1 MQPFAPN
8 GMLRQ
13 AVNRDIGSFMID
25 LFCFGLGFSAK
36 ALTRRLAKRSDI
48 RITGTSRSAQGAER
62 IASDGHSGLVFD
74 GLTPSTDVAKALERA
89 THVVVSISPDEAGDP
104 VLAHHS
110 AELAGAPNLKWIG
123 YLSTV
128 GVYGDQDGRW
138 VDEATP
144 VNPISKRS
152 KRRVVAEDAWL
163 AFGAETGKHVQVFRL
178 AGIYGPGRSAI
189 DNLQAGTARRIVKP
203 GQIFNRIHAD
213 DIALVLEAA
222 MSGRGSFDIY
232 NVTDNEPAP
241 PQDVVAYAA
250 GLMGIPPPPEIA
262 FEDANLSPMG
272 RSFYS
277 ERKRVANTRIR
288 EDLGVALD
296 CPTYREG
303 MRAVWEAVK
312 DAQRSRT

>member
-1 MQPFAPN
+1 
-8 GMLRQ
+8 
-13 AVNRDIGSFMID
+13 MID

-36 ALTRRLAKRSDI
+36 ALARRLAGRGDI
-48 RITGTSRSAQGAER
+48 RITGTSRSSDGAAR
-62 IASDGHSGLVFD
+62 IASEGHTGLVFD
-74 GLTPSTDVAKALERA
+74 GLGPSAEVCRALETT
-89 THVVVSISPDEAGDP
+89 THVVVSVSPDEAGDP
-104 VLAHHS
+104 VLAHH
-110 AELAGAPNLKWIG
+110 AANLAGAPRLKWIG

-138 VDEATP
+138 VDETTP
-144 VNPISKRS
+144 VNPSSQRS
-152 KRRVVAEDAWL
+152 KRRAVAEDAWL
-163 AFGAETGKHVQVFRL
+163 AFGAETGKRVQVFRL

-189 DNLQAGTARRIVKP
+189 DNLRAGTARRIVKP

-222 MSGRGSFDIY
+222 MNGRGSFNIY
-232 NVTDNEPAP
+232 NVSDNEPAP
-241 PQDVVAYAA
+241 PQDVVAFAA

-288 EDLGVALD
+288 EDLGVELT

-303 MRAVWEAVK
+303 MQSVLAALGETK
-312 DAQRSRT
+312 RSGT

>member
-1 MQPFAPN
+1 
-8 GMLRQ
+8 
-13 AVNRDIGSFMID
+13 MID

-36 ALTRRLAKRSDI
+36 ALARRAAGRSDI
-48 RITGTSRSAQGAER
+48 RITGTSRSPEGAAR
-62 IASDGHSGLVFD
+62 IANDGHTGLVFD
-74 GLTPSTDVAKALERA
+74 GLAPSAEVAEALQTA
-89 THVVVSISPDEAGDP
+89 THVIVSISPEEAGDP

-110 AELAGAPNLKWIG
+110 ADLAGAPNLKWIG

-138 VDEATP
+138 VDETVP
-144 VNPISKRS
+144 VQPNSERS
-152 KRRVVAEDAWL
+152 KRRVLAEDAWL
-163 AFGAETGKHVQVFRL
+163 AFGAETGKRVQVFRL

-232 NVTDNEPAP
+232 NVSDNEPAP
-241 PQDVVAYAA
+241 PQDVVAFAA

-288 EDLGVALD
+288 EDLGVELS

-303 MRAVWEAVK
+303 MQSVWEALGETK
-312 DAQRSRT
+312 RSEI

>member
-1 MQPFAPN
+1 
-8 GMLRQ
+8 MLRQ
-13 AVNRDIGSFMID
+13 GFNRDIRNLMID

-36 ALTRRLAKRSDI
+36 ALTRRLAGRSHI
-48 RITGTSRSAQGAER
+48 SITGTSRSAESAER
-62 IASDGHSGLVFD
+62 IASDGYTGIVFD
-74 GLTPSTDVAKALERA
+74 GFAPSREVSKGLETA
-89 THVVVSISPDEAGDP
+89 THVVISISPDEAGDP

-110 AELAGAPNLKWIG
+110 ADLASAPNLKWIG
-123 YLSTV
+123 YLSTI
-128 GVYGDQDGRW
+128 GVYGDQDGQW
-138 VDEATP
+138 VDETTP
-144 VNPISKRS
+144 VKPTSQRS
-152 KRRVVAEDAWL
+152 KRRVLAEDAWL
-163 AFGAETGKHVQVFRL
+163 DFGAKAGRRVQVFRL

-189 DNLQAGTARRIVKP
+189 DQLQAGKARRIVKP

-222 MSGRGSFDIY
+222 MSGRGRFDVY

-241 PQDVVAYAA
+241 PQDVVTFAA
-250 GLMGIPPPPEIA
+250 GLMGVAPPPEIA

-288 EDLGVALD
+288 EDLGVALS

-303 MRAVWEAVK
+303 MQSVWETVQAAK
-312 DAQRSRT
+312 RAGG